1 MIGYL
6 SYNFQSFFAG
16 LAASGVITS
25 VLRLITK
32 GAFEN
37 TRGGL
42 RKGARMFKSPLLFL
56 PLLNNECYF
65 VVMYFLL
72 YFRNPYFQFPVILCV
87 LSWISIVHVFL
98 HLGWLLTWLRINLR
112 SQSTICFLLSICE
125 LIKFISSLDMCI
137 SDIFWL
143 HAICCI
149 HYY

>member
-42 RKGARMFKSPLLFL
+42 RKGARMFKSPLL
-56 PLLNNECYF
+56 
-65 VVMYFLL
+65 
-72 YFRNPYFQFPVILCV
+72 
-87 LSWISIVHVFL
+87 
-98 HLGWLLTWLRINLR
+98 
-112 SQSTICFLLSICE
+112 
-125 LIKFISSLDMCI
+125 
-137 SDIFWL
+137 
-143 HAICCI
+143 
-149 HYY
+149 